1 MAKWSKSE
9 KSWERQQG
17 ESAQAY
23 EAFNLYL
30 KMGTERSCRK
40 VAQELSKSD
49 TIIRRWSSAWSWQK
63 RVRDYDTELAR
74 IEFAEAKKAA
84 KEMRERQI
92 NLSVLLQKKAFDA
105 LKQLDIS
112 ELTPQ
117 EILRFISEG
126 AKLEA
131 ANRAAEAQQVA
142 EAAGEGQ
149 QTASLADTIIAAYQR
164 RKEAGGGD

>member
-9 KSWERQQG
+9 RSWERQPK

-40 VAQELSKSD
+40 VARELSKSD

-84 KEMRERQI
+84 KEMRDRQI

-105 LKQLDIS
+105 LKKLDIS

-131 ANRAAEAQQVA
+131 ANRATETQQTA
-142 EAAGEGQ
+142 TAAGEGQ
-149 QTASLADTIIAAYQR
+149 QVASLADTIISAHQKR
-164 RKEAGGGD
+164 RKESGNA